1 VGGIPHLDQN
11 YTVYGTVVKGME
23 VIDKIAQQPKDSR
36 DRPTKDLPMKVTVKK
51 MRKKKI
57 TRQYGYQYN

>member
-1 VGGIPHLDQN
+1 
-11 YTVYGTVVKGME
+11 ME

-36 DRPTKDLPMKVTVKK
+36 DGPTKDLPMKVTVKK

-57 TRQYGYQYN
+57 TKQYGYQYN